1 MATRD
6 ELMAE
11 LNASLAEVHEAW
23 VAIFAAGSIDDEREV
38 LLDLAQTRFEAA
50 QTALG
55 EYFRRDIAFGGEH
68 SG

>member
-23 VAIFAAGSIDDEREV
+23 VAIFAAGSIDGEREV
-38 LLDLAQTRFEAA
+38 QLDLAQTRFEAA

>member
-23 VAIFAAGSIDDEREV
+23 VAIFAVGSIDDEREV
-38 LLDLAQTRFEAA
+38 QLDLAQSRFEAA

-55 EYFRRDIAFGGEH
+55 EYFRRDIAFGSEH
-68 SG
+68 SE